1 MTLKSWLFRSH
12 HLGINMWK
20 QLPYLSYWYVQP
32 YLTIPFEV
40 AETVCVWIKKFREG
54 NDHDHEYGFMF
65 SRCEEQKGH
74 QESSLRIS
82 WIRFFDAS
90 EIFSE
95 LWFTC
100 FRKQKSLNK
109 SKNLSYSSKYCCE
122 KVYPRGSQF
131 SIGRLNLPIEGFAA
145 EVAMTCPK
153 SDLIKKRHHLLLI
166 DTWILYPSCV
176 CVTYWKKY

>member
-20 QLPYLSYWYVQP
+20 QLPYYHIGISSRFISFHCIWLSLLKSLKPYV
-32 YLTIPFEV
+32 
-40 AETVCVWIKKFREG
+40 VWIKKFREG

-74 QESSLRIS
+74 QELSERIS

-90 EIFSE
+90 EILSK

-109 SKNLSYSSKYCCE
+109 SKNLIYSSKYCCE
-122 KVYPRGSQF
+122 KVYPKKSQF
-131 SIGRLNLPIEGFAA
+131 SIGGLNLPIEGFAA

-153 SDLIKKRHHLLLI
+153 SDLI
-166 DTWILYPSCV
+166 
-176 CVTYWKKY
+176 